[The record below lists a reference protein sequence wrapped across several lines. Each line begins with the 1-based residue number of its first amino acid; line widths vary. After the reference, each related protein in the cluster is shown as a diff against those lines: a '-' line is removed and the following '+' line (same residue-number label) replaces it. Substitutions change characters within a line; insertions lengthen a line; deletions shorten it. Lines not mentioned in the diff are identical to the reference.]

1 MRASALLTAGGG
13 IMVVVALAAGCDLV
27 FNGNEGALVGVIG
40 ASVSAVAL
48 VVIGWIARHFENE

>member
-27 FNGNEGALVGVIG
+27 FNGNSSALSGVIG
-40 ASVSAVAL
+40 ASACAVTL
-48 VVIGWIARHFENE
+48 VVVGWVLRRFEE